1 MTTSVDPFF
10 LLGKTSAAFAAL
22 RSRPLTTADAVREA
36 FCRSR
41 RGMWLAPR
49 AASLALLVQA
59 SEGHD
64 TWHRL
69 LVLDEPST
77 ARRELLSTLF
87 RVVVAPGNG
96 VRLLAVE
103 EIAEVLADKHPERFF
118 IGGVVDAED
127 KALVLYR
134 GSLERVVVPFSWF
147 RTAPRGAKP
156 DFGDFEVI
164 DGGQTVRLGKYEAAA
179 DAILYESD
187 PSARARMKNNFVQ
200 ADKSFGGALRRLRL
214 QRGVRRNDFGGITAK
229 TIARIERGEVGKP
242 HARTLARIA
251 KKLDVKPDDIETF

>member
-1 MTTSVDPFF
+1 MTTSVEPFF
-10 LLGKTSAAFAAL
+10 LLGKTSAAFASL

-36 FCRSR
+36 FGRSR

-59 SEGHD
+59 SEAND

-87 RVVVAPGNG
+87 RVVVAPGDG
-96 VRLLAVE
+96 VRLLPAE
-103 EIAEVLADKHPERFF
+103 EIVEVLADEHPEKFL
-118 IGGVVDAED
+118 IGGVVDADD

-147 RTAPRGAKP
+147 RVAPRGVKP
-156 DFGDFEVI
+156 DFNDFEVI

-179 DAILYESD
+179 DAILYEFD
-187 PSARARMKNNFVQ
+187 PEARARMKRNQVQ
-200 ADKSFGGALRRLRL
+200 VDGSFGGALRRLRL
-214 QRGVRRNDFGGITAK
+214 QRGVRRDGFSGITAK
-229 TIARIERGEVGKP
+229 TIARIERGDVAKP
-242 HARTLARIA
+242 HAKTLARIA
-251 KKLDVKPDDIETF
+251 KKLGVKSDEIETY